1 MSSVFQGLS
10 AFPITPAD
18 RNGRVDAEALGRL
31 VERLIAA
38 RVDSIGLLGSTGT
51 YAYLSREERRR
62 AVSIAAEAAR
72 GRTPLVV
79 GIGALRTDEAIR
91 LGRDA
96 REAGADAVLL
106 APMSYTPLTEREV
119 EVHFTAVA
127 DAVGLPLCVYDNPA
141 TTHFSFT
148 PALIGRLSRHP
159 SIVAVKAPSA
169 EAAAMPE
176 RLAALRAAA
185 SEDFQIGFSGDW
197 NAAEALIAGGA
208 AWYSVLGGLFP
219 EPCMSIVRA
228 AQAGDVTAARD
239 ANAALEPLWALF
251 RELSSLRVVYAAA
264 NLLGLCRADPPLPI
278 LPLAESNAQ
287 RCQDIVSRLGLR

>member
-1 MSSVFQGLS
+1 MSVFQGLS

-18 RNGRVDAEALGRL
+18 RDGRVDAEALGRL
-31 VERLIAA
+31 LERLSAA

-62 AVSIAAEAAR
+62 AVAIAAEAVG

-79 GIGALRTDEAIR
+79 GIGALRTDDAIR
-91 LGRDA
+91 LGLDA

-127 DAVGLPLCVYDNPA
+127 DAVGLPLCIYDNPA
-141 TTHFSFT
+141 TTHFAFT
-148 PALIGRLSRHP
+148 PALVGRLSRHP

-169 EAAAMPE
+169 EAAAMPD
-176 RLAALRAAA
+176 RLAALRAAV
-185 SEDFQIGFSGDW
+185 SEDFDIGFSGDW

-208 AWYSVLGGLFP
+208 AWYSVVGGLFP
-219 EPCMSIVRA
+219 EPCLTIVRA
-228 AQAGDVTAARD
+228 AQAGDAAAARD

-251 RELSSLRVVYAAA
+251 RELSSLRVTYAAA
-264 NLLGLCRADPPLPI
+264 NQLGICRADPPRPI
-278 LPLAESNAQ
+278 LPLTDRDAE
-287 RCQDIVSRLGLR
+287 RCREVIAKLRLL